1 MVFFKPQSN
10 KGVMEK
16 EKKNILAYNFELG
29 KIFNTIDGL
38 PEKIQNFTWLCTICK
53 KRLFYNEDLKCFLH
67 KGNRNYCFEPETIE
81 HKTMKAFWYVM
92 FPKFNRISAKKL
104 EYKIGDQIA
113 DVYFEL
119 LNGKKVVIECQNSQ
133 ISKKK
138 LIERTKKYTHKNIY
152 VLWIF
157 NGLGTCV
164 SDKKNPRNENEIGAL
179 GMEKRVHSLYGGRI
193 YYMNV
198 SGRTV
203 INPPFALHLT
213 PFFKHKESEYNYL
226 GYDKYYKD
234 KRSVILGKIPD
245 YKIIC
250 IEEKGYKLARF
261 TDKHVSTLCTKKIIQ
276 SIKSI
281 CQKRL
286 FKEENLTGIIE
297 IPLSSIISEVKGRY
311 GFHLPHLIIK
321 KSKKIKKE
329 KVEKLID
336 DNYNIQDVITVRI
349 SDYL

>member
-1 MVFFKPQSN
+1 
-10 KGVMEK
+10 MEK
-16 EKKNILAYNFELG
+16 DKKNILAYNFELG
-29 KIFNTIDGL
+29 KIFNTIEGL
-38 PEKIQNFTWLCTICK
+38 PEKFQNFTWLCTICK
-53 KRLFYNEDLKCFLH
+53 KRLFYNEDLHYFLH

-81 HKTMKAFWYVM
+81 HKTMKAFWYLM
-92 FPKFNRISAKKL
+92 FPKFNSISTKKL

-119 LNGKKVVIECQNSQ
+119 RNGKKVVIECQNSQ
-133 ISKKK
+133 ISKRK

-164 SDKKNPRNENEIGAL
+164 SNKKNPRNENEIGVL
-179 GMEKRVHSLYGGRI
+179 GMEKRVHSLYIGRV

-198 SGRTV
+198 SGRKV
-203 INPPFALHLT
+203 IDPPYALHLT

-234 KRSVILGKIPD
+234 KRSTIFGKIPD
-245 YKIIC
+245 YQIIC
-250 IEEKGYKLARF
+250 IDVKGYKLARF
-261 TDKHVSTLCTKKIIQ
+261 KDKHVSTLCTEKITET
-276 SIKSI
+276 IKDF
-281 CQKRL
+281 CHKRL
-286 FKEENLTGIIE
+286 LKGKNVNDTVE
-297 IPLSSIISEVKGRY
+297 IPINSIISEVKGRY

-321 KSKKIKKE
+321 KSKKIKKVN
-329 KVEKLID
+329 VEKLID

>member
-1 MVFFKPQSN
+1 
-10 KGVMEK
+10 
-16 EKKNILAYNFELG
+16 
-29 KIFNTIDGL
+29 
-38 PEKIQNFTWLCTICK
+38 
-53 KRLFYNEDLKCFLH
+53 
-67 KGNRNYCFEPETIE
+67 NYCFEPETIE

-92 FPKFNRISAKKL
+92 FPKFNSVSAKKL

-119 LNGKKVVIECQNSQ
+119 SNGKRVVIECQNSQ
-133 ISKKK
+133 ISKRK
-138 LIERTKKYTHKNIY
+138 LIERTKKYAHKNIY

-164 SDKKNPRNENEIGAL
+164 SDKKNPRNENESAVL
-179 GMEKRVHSLYGGRI
+179 GMEKRVHSLYGGRV

-203 INPPFALHLT
+203 INPPFALHLS

-245 YKIIC
+245 YRIIC
-250 IEEKGYKLARF
+250 IDVKAYKLARF
-261 TDKHVSTLCTKKIIQ
+261 KDKHVSTLCTEQITQ
-276 SIKSI
+276 SIKDF
-281 CQKRL
+281 CQKKL
-286 FKEENLTGIIE
+286 LKGKNINDTVE
-297 IPLSSIISEVKGRY
+297 IPINLIISEVKDRY
-311 GFHLPHLIIK
+311 GFHLAHLIIK

-329 KVEKLID
+329 KTEKLLD
-336 DNYNIQDVITVRI
+336 NNYNIQEVIRVRI
-349 SDYL
+349 SDYIES

>member
-1 MVFFKPQSN
+1 
-10 KGVMEK
+10 MEK
-16 EKKNILAYNFELG
+16 DKKNILAYNFELG

-38 PEKIQNFTWLCTICK
+38 PEKIQNFTWRCTICK
-53 KRLFYNEDLKCFLH
+53 KRLFYNEDLKSFLH

-92 FPKFNRISAKKL
+92 FPKFNRISAKKI
-104 EYKIGDQIA
+104 EYRIGDQIA

-119 LNGKKVVIECQNSQ
+119 LNGKKIVIECQNSQ
-133 ISKKK
+133 ISKRK

-164 SDKKNPRNENEIGAL
+164 SDKKNPRNENEIGVL
-179 GMEKRVHSLYGGRI
+179 GMEKRVHSLYGGRV

-198 SGRTV
+198 SGRKV
-203 INPPFALHLT
+203 IDPPFALHLT
-213 PFFKHKESEYNYL
+213 PYFKHKESEYNYL

-234 KRSVILGKIPD
+234 KRSIILGKIPN

-286 FKEENLTGIIE
+286 FKEENLTGLIE
-297 IPLSSIISEVKGRY
+297 IPLSSIISEVKDKY

-321 KSKKIKKE
+321 KSRKIKKVNV
-329 KVEKLID
+329 KKLID